1 MASRFKLNKTVT
13 DTFVRNR
20 ATLLVARTA
29 DSIEGEARRIAPVR
43 KPNENG
49 RSGGRLRGSLGT
61 KTTVSMF
68 RVDAR
73 VGSRLRYALPAH
85 QGAAA
90 HVILPRRKQFLSF
103 KWNKAAQ
110 YGIPLTRRGKVQ
122 LKRVNHPGMEGS
134 QYLVRPLVLVGRKN
148 GFRVTFVRA
157 VR

>member
-1 MASRFKLNKTVT
+1 MASRFKLNKVAT
-13 DTFVRNR
+13 DVFVRNK

-29 DSIEGEARRIAPVR
+29 DEIESEAKLIAPVR
-43 KPNENG
+43 KPNENN
-49 RSGGRLRGSLGT
+49 RSGGRLRASIGT
-61 KTTVSMF
+61 KMMGTTYHV
-68 RVDAR
+68 RAR
-73 VGSRLRYALPAH
+73 VGSRVRYAEVAH
-85 QGAAA
+85 QGAQA
-90 HVILPRRKQFLSF
+90 HIIRPRRKQYLSF

-122 LKRVNHPGMEGS
+122 LKKVNHPGMEGS